1 VRLPKRF
8 PNPGIVALA
17 AIAVALLGVL
27 LRSLVGGLGLTTSL
41 RAASL
46 LDASHGQT
54 AGAEAV
60 QGHGSG
66 VAAGEGVLEVAHF
79 RFVFSYRSLFFLWEL
94 GLGVSWTVR
103 GEDLS
108 CCCWREKV

>member
-8 PNPGIVALA
+8 PNLCIVALA

-27 LRSLVGGLGLTTSL
+27 LRGLVGSLGLTTSL

-46 LDASHGQT
+46 LDANHGQT
-54 AGAEAV
+54 AGAEGV

-66 VAAGEGVLEVAHF
+66 VAAGEGVLEVARF
-79 RFVFSYRSLFFLWEL
+79 RFVFSYRSLFFCGSWVW
-94 GLGVSWTVR
+94 GLVR
-103 GEDLS
+103 LLGEDVS